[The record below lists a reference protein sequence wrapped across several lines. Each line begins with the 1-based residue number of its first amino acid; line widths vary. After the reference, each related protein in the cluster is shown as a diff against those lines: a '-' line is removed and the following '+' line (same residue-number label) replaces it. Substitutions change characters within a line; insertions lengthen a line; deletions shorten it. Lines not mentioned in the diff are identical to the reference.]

1 MTDKG
6 LADGRSAA
14 GFALAAAGAALGTA
28 YVAEYGFGLLPCEL
42 CLWQRLPYWAVI
54 AAAGAALLLPRF
66 ALPLVALAILLLALG
81 ALLGGYHAGVEWGFW
96 PNVLARCTPP
106 PGPPARSVDD
116 LMRALAAAPI
126 IRCDEPAI
134 RVLGLSMAGWNA
146 LYGTAAAAIT
156 ALLFRRARAPR

>member
-1 MTDKG
+1 MTHKE
-6 LADGRSAA
+6 LAGARWAA

-42 CLWQRLPYWAVI
+42 CLWQRVPYWAVI
-54 AAAGAALLLPRF
+54 AVALAALLVRRLA
-66 ALPLVALAILLLALG
+66 ALLVPPAILLLAVG
-81 ALLGGYHAGVEWGFW
+81 ALLGAYHAGVEWGFW

-146 LYGTAAAAIT
+146 LYGAAAAAIT
-156 ALLFRRARAPR
+156 ALLLLRPAARR